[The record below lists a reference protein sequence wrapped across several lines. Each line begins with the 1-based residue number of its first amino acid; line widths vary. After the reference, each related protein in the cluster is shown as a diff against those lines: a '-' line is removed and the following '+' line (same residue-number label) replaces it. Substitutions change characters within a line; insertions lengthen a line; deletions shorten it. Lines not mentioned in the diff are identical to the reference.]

1 MFRKGSQPVR
11 FARLGSSTIKPQ
23 VYVVDD
29 TPPPGDGLFPGTGWE
44 AEDFEYDFGT
54 DENTVGSFGDAG
66 YDAKCIAKWN
76 CVQRQWVGKSI
87 TLGIVAF
94 HINGIDHVSFALN
107 NGTPVEVDSV
117 EYNAT
122 TGTYEY
128 LVTVDLSRLS
138 YSTGTFRI
146 DAIVVPATA
155 GEPRKMEAM
164 FQYKGGSR
172 PTVYVATDGDDGTG
186 DGSSGS
192 PYQTIWG
199 AIQGYSSSIGGT
211 TGSPADID
219 GLTLLLSE
227 GSYEY
232 IGLSDVNGVNTESW
246 LTITRAPGATQA
258 NTKLVM
264 PKAQAGKLAI
274 DWVHLQGLTIDHTA
288 NTQLL
293 RNASNSP
300 TDGRKIWIEGCE
312 MNGPGS
318 IATTPE
324 EFEAARGT
332 KPVLLNYFVQSF
344 VTDTV
349 VTGYEDGLVVA
360 DYVRG
365 CEVNLC
371 LGDLWSYTHCIINCS
386 SVQCGG
392 SAGIDTHR
400 DYLQFG
406 NHQDVAT
413 YIDNIL
419 VYNWSVTDSDGQCI
433 FGMGNNVYY
442 SNCAFVNCFTENS
455 TSAKGSWNRPTN
467 HLLFWHFSHDSNFNF
482 ANIVDEDGNALW
494 TNMDW
499 RGCAFKTLNY
509 NAATKGVPADGWDN
523 NFHDMHYESG
533 QNSPSDPESRTIWN
547 FGNNVEGNVTT
558 GDLGADFYDAVLEDR
573 VSPKVVIDDVA
584 GNLRGSV
591 PTIGAYESQ
600 PS

>member
-29 TPPPGDGLFPGTGWE
+29 TPPPGEGLFPGTGWE

-54 DENTVGSFGDAG
+54 DENTVGSPGDAG
-66 YDAKCIAKWN
+66 YDAKCVAKWN

-107 NGTPVEVDSV
+107 NGTAVEVSSV

-122 TGTYEY
+122 TSTYEY

-138 YSTGTFRI
+138 YSSGTFRI
-146 DAIVVPATA
+146 DAIVVPSTA

-164 FQYKGGSR
+164 FQYKGASR
-172 PTVYVATDGDDGTG
+172 PTVYVATDGDDATG

-199 AIQGYSSSIGGT
+199 AVQGYASSIGGT
-211 TGSPADID
+211 TGSPAAID
-219 GLTLLLSE
+219 GLTLLLAE

-232 IGLSDVNGVNTESW
+232 NGLGNVNGVNTESW
-246 LTITRAPGATQA
+246 LTIARSPGAAKA
-258 NTKLVM
+258 NTKLVT
-264 PKAQAGKLAI
+264 PKSQSGRVAV
-274 DWVHLQGLTIDHTA
+274 DWVHLQDLTVDQTQ
-288 NTQLL
+288 NTQTIKE
-293 RNASNSP
+293 AGSSP
-300 TDGRKIWIEGCE
+300 TDGRKIWIDNCD
-312 MNGPGS
+312 MNGPGA

-324 EFEAARGT
+324 EFELARQT
-332 KPVLLNYFVQSF
+332 RPVLFNYFVQSF

-349 VTGYEDGLVVA
+349 VTGYGDGLLVV

-365 CEVNLC
+365 CQVNLT
-371 LGDLWSYTHCIINCS
+371 LGDLWSYTHCIVNCS
-386 SVQCGG
+386 SVDCGDAAFG
-392 SAGIDTHR
+392 ASGTHR

-406 NHQDVAT
+406 NNQSEPT

-433 FGMGNNVYY
+433 YGMGTDVFY
-442 SNCAFVNCFTENS
+442 SNCAFVNCFTEN
-455 TSAKGSWNRPTN
+455 TTAAKGWWARPTN

-482 ANIVDEDGNALW
+482 ADIVDEDGNALW
-494 TNMDW
+494 TNVDF
-499 RGCAFKTLNY
+499 RGCVFKRANY
-509 NAATKGVPADGWDN
+509 NAVTRGAPPEGWDD
-523 NFHDMHYESG
+523 NFHDMHYESVG
-533 QNSPSDPESRTIWN
+533 NSSTTWN

-558 GDLGADFYDAVLEDR
+558 GDLGDDFYDAVLEDR